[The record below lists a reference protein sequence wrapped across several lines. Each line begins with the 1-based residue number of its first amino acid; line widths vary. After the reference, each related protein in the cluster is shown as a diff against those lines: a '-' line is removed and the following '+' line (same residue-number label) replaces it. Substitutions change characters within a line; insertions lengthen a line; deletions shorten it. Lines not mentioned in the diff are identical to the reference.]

1 MNEITLFKEGDKNI
15 TISSKEIAELTGKLH
30 KHVLRDCDVLN
41 TNYLKMNLSPVLGL
55 DEDVPQPN
63 GGSRKVRVMRLTK
76 MQTMDLLTGYNHEL
90 RIRVNRRWEELE
102 AKEKVQI
109 PQTFSE
115 ALALAASQ
123 AKALEL
129 KEAEL
134 KKQEPK
140 VRFANSVIKSED
152 NISMN
157 SMAKIIGLGRNK
169 LFSSLREDK
178 VLMSDFGNK
187 NIPYQKYINAG
198 YFEVTE
204 KVLGSGDIVQV
215 TLVTPKGQI
224 FIASRY
230 GKNKTEK

>member
-30 KHVLRDCDVLN
+30 YNVLRDCDILN
-41 TNYLKMNLSPVLGL
+41 DNYLKMNITQIRVVEEDHPVVT
-55 DEDVPQPN
+55 D
-63 GGSRKVRVMRLTK
+63 RKVRVMYLTK